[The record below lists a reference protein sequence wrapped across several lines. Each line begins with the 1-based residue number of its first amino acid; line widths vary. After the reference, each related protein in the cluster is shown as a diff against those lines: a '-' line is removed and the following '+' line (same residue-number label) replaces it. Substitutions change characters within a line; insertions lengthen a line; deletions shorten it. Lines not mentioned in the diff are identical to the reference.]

1 MMVDDSELRSRRCK
15 PCEGGMPPLEADAVE
30 QLLPALHKDWT
41 LSPDGKSIV
50 RTFTFTGYPRTIS
63 FVNAV
68 ARIAEKEAHHP
79 DLTVTY
85 GKVEVLYTTHSV
97 GGLSENDFICAA
109 KIDHL

>member
-1 MMVDDSELRSRRCK
+1 MVDDSELRSRHCK

-30 QLLPALHKDWT
+30 QLLAGLHKDWA
-41 LSPDGKSIV
+41 LSADGKSIV
-50 RTFTFTGYPRTIS
+50 RRFVFSGYLQTIS
-63 FVNAV
+63 FVNAI
-68 ARIAEKEAHHP
+68 AWLAEKERHHP